1 MKNNQPV
8 TQREITLPA
17 NTYIVSQTDLKGII
31 TDVNDAFIDTSGFTR
46 EELIGKNHNI
56 VRHPDMPQAAFADLW
71 ASVKAGLP
79 WRGIVKNRCK
89 SGDHYWVD
97 ALIVPIQKNGMTTGY
112 MSVRRA
118 PTRSQVSEAETLYAS
133 LRGQNPQITK
143 KPPMALTT
151 LFYLLLAAI
160 GLPLVANL
168 VIMQLALPQ
177 WLDMLTGV
185 LALLPLL
192 PLIILM
198 RKRIFLPMEHLQE
211 MLSRMAEGD
220 LSERYPIQRD
230 DEIGHVANALSTM
243 QTRWLV
249 SLDNL
254 QVAIRETYGVIQTV
268 ERKASAIDGQIN
280 QQHDRISSTAAA
292 TEELY
297 QSIAE
302 VANSAAETA
311 SAAGSSQSRVGQ
323 SQLSMEEGMRAA
335 DQVVYSVQHSN
346 TVISEL
352 NLAVGKIGDIAQV
365 IKEISDQTNLLAL
378 NAAIEA
384 ARAGEVGRGFAVV
397 ADEVR
402 KLAERTGGSTGEIT
416 KTIATIQQLA
426 ADVGAS
432 MENAADEVSTSTSKI
447 RESGTTLA
455 EVAAASL
462 QTVNMARHIANA
474 ADQQKLAG
482 EEIAVNMEQV
492 SHLSEQ
498 SQSELNELARSMR
511 GLEQAAA
518 HIKDAVSN
526 FRVF

>member
-31 TDVNDAFIDTSGFTR
+31 TDVNEAFIETSGFSR
-46 EELIGKNHNI
+46 EDLIGKNHNI
-56 VRHPDMPQAAFADLW
+56 VRHPDMPPAAFADLW

-79 WRGIVKNRCK
+79 WRGLVKNRCK
-89 SGDHYWVD
+89 NGDHYWVD
-97 ALIVPIQKNGMTTGY
+97 AQIVPIQKNGMTTGY
-112 MSVRRA
+112 MSVRRI
-118 PTRSQVSEAETLYAS
+118 PSRQQVSEAEALYAT
-133 LRGQNPQITK
+133 LRGQNAKVEK
-143 KPPMALTT
+143 KPPLALSTQ
-151 LFYLLLAAI
+151 FYVLLAAI
-160 GLPLVANL
+160 ALPLLANL
-168 VIMQLALPQ
+168 IVMQLDMPE

-185 LALLPLL
+185 LAFL
-192 PLIILM
+192 PLIPLAILL
-198 RKRIFLPMEHLQE
+198 RVRIFAPLEQVQTMIGG
-211 MLSRMAEGD
+211 MAEGN
-220 LSERYPIQRD
+220 LAERYPIQRNN
-230 DEIGHVANALSTM
+230 EIGRLANALATM

-280 QQHDRISSTAAA
+280 QQHDRIASTAAA

-302 VANSAAETA
+302 VASSAAETA
-311 SAAGSSQSRVGQ
+311 SAAGSSQTRVAQ
-323 SQLSMEEGMRAA
+323 SQQSMENGVRAA
-335 DQVVYSVQHSN
+335 HQVVDTVQHSN
-346 TVISEL
+346 QVIGEL
-352 NLAVGKIGDIAQV
+352 NQAVGKIGAIAQV
-365 IKEISDQTNLLAL
+365 IKEIADQTNLLAL

-416 KTIATIQQLA
+416 RTIASIQQLA

-432 MENAADEVSTSTSKI
+432 MGRAAEEVSASTGQI
-447 RESGTTLA
+447 RDSVTALA

-462 QTVNMARHIANA
+462 QTVGMAKHIATA
-474 ADQQKLAG
+474 AEQQKEAG

-492 SHLSEQ
+492 SQLSEQ
-498 SQSELNELARSMR
+498 SQQELGELASSMR

-518 HIKDAVSN
+518 HIKDAVSH